1 LTPLPDSPEVIGTK
15 AAEKVAQNI
24 MPESPEDIGA
34 KAAEKISQDLPS
46 ISEGEATAINSLS
59 KPAEGKKDSLSTGL
73 TEMAKDFAKPSG
85 KPETIK
91 KESAIKG
98 ISFSFPGFNSP
109 TLGTVVSG
117 LKRKT
122 GLGAK

>member
-1 LTPLPDSPEVIGTK
+1 MTPLPDSPEAVGAK
-15 AAEKVAQNI
+15 AAEKVAKDI

-59 KPAEGKKDSLSTGL
+59 KPAEGKKDSLASGL
-73 TEMAKDFAKPSG
+73 MEMAKGFTKPSE
-85 KPETIK
+85 KPQEPK
-91 KESAIKG
+91 KGFAMGG
-98 ISFSFPGFNSP
+98 ISFNSP
-109 TLGTVVSG
+109 TLGTFVSG
-117 LKRKT
+117 LKRRT